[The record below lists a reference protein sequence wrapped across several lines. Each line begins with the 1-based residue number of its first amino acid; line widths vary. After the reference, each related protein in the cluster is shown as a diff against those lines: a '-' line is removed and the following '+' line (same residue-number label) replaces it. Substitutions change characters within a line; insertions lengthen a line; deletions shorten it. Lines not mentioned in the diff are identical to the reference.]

1 KQKEFWPDEMPPQAW
16 RAQWVKI
23 VSNQPRT

>member
-1 KQKEFWPDEMPPQAW
+1 KQKEFWPDEMPPQEW
-16 RAQWVKI
+16 RAQWVEI